1 MLVLVPLQALGLEL
15 ALRGMVLQAVGTW
28 LRSPVIGI
36 LVVAALAFIGRE
48 ATAAV
53 MVPALAAAL
62 AAAVLAWKTGG
73 LELPIVLT
81 ATTTGTALIV
91 SALAAGSGT
100 GAGVAALGAAVAA
113 PGTSAAALAG
123 TGTGPVHADAA
134 LAGGV
139 AAAVALLVLAAV
151 IVVVVSRREGLRLL
165 EPVGRAADEPVPDPV
180 LI

>member
-1 MLVLVPLQALGLEL
+1 M
-15 ALRGMVLQAVGTW
+15 
-28 LRSPVIGI
+28 
-36 LVVAALAFIGRE
+36 
-48 ATAAV
+48 
-53 MVPALAAAL
+53 
-62 AAAVLAWKTGG
+62 
-73 LELPIVLT
+73 
-81 ATTTGTALIV
+81 
-91 SALAAGSGT
+91 
-100 GAGVAALGAAVAA
+100 AALGAAVAA